1 VTSRS
6 FALVSC
12 AQARDLDTDLPLLV
26 NEFIA
31 LGQHVQIVDWDDPTL
46 DWAQFDVT
54 IVRSPWDYHE
64 RYAEFLRWIDRV
76 SVVTH
81 LLNSPDVLRW
91 NTDKRYLTDL
101 IDAGIAV
108 IPTSFLTTQ
117 ADVEMFAFTDDVVLK
132 PTVSAGSN
140 NTHRFVNDVA
150 AAATCAG
157 ELVAQGRVV
166 MVQPYQRSID
176 EMGETGLVYFGGQF
190 SHAFRKGAIL
200 GAQSRVAN
208 SLFVQEEISHTTA
221 QAAELLLGGAVLEY
235 ITSRFGSAPLYARV
249 DMVESGDVT
258 PTLMEVELTE
268 PSFFLHTSHGSANRF
283 AEAAWIA

>member
-1 VTSRS
+1 MTSRS

-46 DWAQFDVT
+46 DWTQFDVT

-64 RYAEFLRWIDRV
+64 RYAEFLQWIDRV
-76 SVVTH
+76 SMVTH

-91 NTDKRYLTDL
+91 NTDKCYLTDV

-117 ADVEMFAFTDDVVLK
+117 ADVEMFAFADDVVLK

-150 AAATCAG
+150 AAAKCAG

-166 MVQPYQRSID
+166 MVQPYQISID
-176 EMGETGLVYFGGQF
+176 EMGRPALCILVGNLATPFAREPF
-190 SHAFRKGAIL
+190 LAPSHALRIHYLYRRKLVTPRLEPPNFCLVG
-200 GAQSRVAN
+200 QCWNTS
-208 SLFVQEEISHTTA
+208 
-221 QAAELLLGGAVLEY
+221 LLGL
-235 ITSRFGSAPLYARV
+235 ARLRC
-249 DMVESGDVT
+249 MRG
-258 PTLMEVELTE
+258 LTWLSLQTARQ
-268 PSFFLHTSHGSANRF
+268 P
-283 AEAAWIA
+283 

>member
-1 VTSRS
+1 M
-6 FALVSC
+6 SC
-12 AQARDLDTDLPLLV
+12 AQARGLDTDLPLLV

-31 LGQHVQIVDWDDPTL
+31 LGQHVQIVDWDDPSF

-64 RYAEFLRWIDRV
+64 RHAEFLRWIDRV

-81 LLNSPDVLRW
+81 LHNSPDVLRW
-91 NTDKRYLTDL
+91 NTDKRYLADL

-117 ADVEMFAFTDDVVLK
+117 ADVEKFSFADDVVLK

-140 NTHRFVNDVA
+140 NTHRFVNDAA

-200 GAQSRVAN
+200 GAQSRIAN

-221 QAAELLLGGAVLEY
+221 QADELLLGGAVLEY

-249 DMVESGDVT
+249 DMVESEDAT

-268 PSFFLHTSHGSANRF
+268 PSFFLQTSHGSANRF
-283 AEAAWIA
+283 AAAAWIA

>member
-1 VTSRS
+1 MTSRS

-64 RYAEFLRWIDRV
+64 RYAEFLQWIDRV

-91 NTDKRYLTDL
+91 NTDKSYLTDL

-117 ADVEMFAFTDDVVLK
+117 ADVEMFAFADDVVLK

-221 QAAELLLGGAVLEY
+221 RAAELLLGGAVLEY

-249 DMVESGDVT
+249 DMVESEDAT
-258 PTLMEVELTE
+258 PTLMEVELSE
-268 PSFFLHTSHGSANRF
+268 PSFFLHTSNGSANRF

>member
-1 VTSRS
+1 
-6 FALVSC
+6 
-12 AQARDLDTDLPLLV
+12 
-26 NEFIA
+26 
-31 LGQHVQIVDWDDPTL
+31 VQIVDWDDPTL

-91 NTDKRYLTDL
+91 NTDKSYLTDL

-117 ADVEMFAFTDDVVLK
+117 ADVEMFAFADDVVLK

-208 SLFVQEEISHTTA
+208 SLFVHEEISHTTA
-221 QAAELLLGGAVLEY
+221 RAAELLLGGAVLEY

-249 DMVESGDVT
+249 DMVESEDAT
-258 PTLMEVELTE
+258 PTLMEVELSE

>member
-1 VTSRS
+1 M
-6 FALVSC
+6 SC
-12 AQARDLDTDLPLLV
+12 AQARGLDTDLPLLV

-31 LGQHVQIVDWDDPTL
+31 LGQHVQIVDWDDPSF

-64 RYAEFLRWIDRV
+64 RHAEFLRWIDRV

-81 LLNSPDVLRW
+81 LHNSPDVLRW
-91 NTDKRYLTDL
+91 NTDKRYLADL

-117 ADVEMFAFTDDVVLK
+117 ADVEKFSFADDVVLK

-140 NTHRFVNDVA
+140 NTHRFVNDAA

-157 ELVAQGRVV
+157 ELVAQGSVV
-166 MVQPYQRSID
+166 MVQPYQSSID

-200 GAQSRVAN
+200 GAQSRIAN

-221 QAAELLLGGAVLEY
+221 QADELLLGGAVLEY

-249 DMVESGDVT
+249 DMVESEDAT

-283 AEAAWIA
+283 AAAAWIA

>member
-1 VTSRS
+1 M
-6 FALVSC
+6 SC

-46 DWAQFDVT
+46 DWTQFDVT

-64 RYAEFLRWIDRV
+64 RYAEFLQWIDRV
-76 SVVTH
+76 SMVTH

-91 NTDKRYLTDL
+91 NTDKCYLTDV

-117 ADVEMFAFTDDVVLK
+117 ADVEMFAFADDVVLK

-150 AAATCAG
+150 AAAKCAG

-166 MVQPYQRSID
+166 MVQPYQISID

-221 QAAELLLGGAVLEY
+221 RATELLLGGAVLEY

-249 DMVESGDVT
+249 DMVESADGT

-268 PSFFLHTSHGSANRF
+268 PSFFYIHLMAQR
-283 AEAAWIA
+283 IASPRLRG

>member
-1 VTSRS
+1 M
-6 FALVSC
+6 SC
-12 AQARDLDTDLPLLV
+12 VQARDLDTDLPLLV
-26 NEFIA
+26 DEFIA

-46 DWAQFDVT
+46 DWAQFDVS

-81 LLNSPDVLRW
+81 LCNSPGVLRW
-91 NTDKRYLTDL
+91 NTDKRYLADL

-117 ADVEMFAFTDDVVLK
+117 ADVKESSFADDVVLK

-140 NTHRFVNDVA
+140 NTHRFVNDAA
-150 AAATCAG
+150 AAATCAD
-157 ELVAQGRVV
+157 EMVAQGRVV
-166 MVQPYQRSID
+166 MVQPYQLSID

-208 SLFVQEEISHTTA
+208 SLFVEEEISHTTA
-221 QAAELLLGGAVLEY
+221 QANELLLGEVVLEY

-249 DMVESGDVT
+249 DMVESADGT